1 MTTTV
6 YAPVEDSSFLDTNA
20 YQLATDQQFAEARA
34 GVNTTAIFGSLFG
47 ATSIIDA
54 PGTEPLVKIALTLNR
69 ITDPQSLL
77 GSPWAERQVA
87 LADQT
92 EVWNTYGANPLTY
105 QAVSD
110 YITDPANGIGA
121 SALLTSLGYESSVQ
135 SRTLWLQLNP
145 AQFQALF
152 DTPLLKVNVG
162 SETFYAWEGNLS
174 LPTAIAGD
182 VRGLWLDQGATVTN
196 PAVAPGTSV
205 YSPTAGYQGIGNG
218 GNEVISTPGVIS
230 DAYNFP
236 LQNQATPAIALVE
249 PSMQDPT
256 ALFNALNA
264 YRATLG
270 LPAMTAEQFQVLP
283 GADPNGWSSF
293 IDETTLD
300 ISVVASAAPNST
312 QLLYS
317 FVGSTHY
324 TAYQQAIW
332 DLVNNPGILTSS
344 FPEVTEASPDSP
356 FYLAYS
362 DLLTDAALRNMSV
375 FLSSGDGGSQ
385 SEYGTGNPLMRTSHT
400 VSTAIAVGGTSI
412 STLASA
418 QSDLTLATGDPATDL
433 VAQVMSDTPNLT
445 VLMAMTAAGLKTLPT
460 NMTPNADET
469 PTDPL
474 VRLFET
480 TWNAYYISYDK
491 SGAGT
496 FDPSYSTN
504 NASTGGV
511 DITQDTPTYQSDFG
525 LTPTSIGAIVQAGRG
540 APDVSA
546 LASGNAYY
554 FVLNADYANDPSS
567 GHLTKGDG
575 GTSAATPLW
584 ASLTAQFDAIFE
596 NQHLPQLGYYNDL
609 LYIAAAIAPGSFND
623 ISLGNN
629 ISTYYVV
636 PEGTPGAVYD
646 YAAGDYVLPTGLGFS
661 AATGY
666 DYTTGL
672 GSPNGLLLARAL
684 TAIAHTEIYSDTPAL
699 LGIVDATHAVSDA
712 AQTLLVQSTG
722 MEGSF
727 SLSVGGQSF
736 TGTGGGGDLAWTS
749 RLAQQSLQ
757 SDFDPDLVRAF
768 DGIAQATPGSI
779 HAANG
784 AALSA
789 SSGGDALA
797 LYQAALTSA
806 FGFASFGTQDG
817 TVTLARPVAVADT
830 AGGANSQEVVVR
842 VRQNGAD
849 DTHLT
854 LYKVDDL
861 SGDIGGLAPGSAGYA
876 DAAQARA
883 YHTVDGHTAID
894 SPGWGNYAQTEITG
908 VNAGDIIAMKLTNGA
923 NTFWAFA
930 QANEQAGGAGVT
942 HLWSYGLN
950 TWGWEDLAGGGD
962 HDFNDLIVQLDFTST
977 SGDGWLI

>member
-6 YAPVEDSSFLDTNA
+6 YAPVGDSSFLDTNA
-20 YQLATDQQFAEARA
+20 FQLATDQQFLDARA
-34 GVNTTAIFGSLFG
+34 GLHTDSIFGSLFG
-47 ATSIIDA
+47 ATAITDA
-54 PGTEPLVKIALTLNR
+54 SGTAPLVKIALTLNR

-77 GSPWAERQVA
+77 ESSWAERQVA

-105 QAVSD
+105 QSVSN
-110 YITDPANGIGA
+110 YITDPTNGIGA
-121 SALLTSLGYESSVQ
+121 SALLTSLGYESSAQ
-135 SRTLWLQLNP
+135 SRTLWLQLTP

-152 DTPLLKVNVG
+152 DTPLLQVTTGNG
-162 SETFYAWEGNLS
+162 TFYAWEGSLS
-174 LPTAIAGD
+174 LPTDIAGD
-182 VRGLWLDQGATVTN
+182 VRGLWVDQAVTVAT
-196 PAVAPGTSV
+196 PAVAAGVSP
-205 YSPTAGYQGIGNG
+205 YKPTAGYQGIGNG
-218 GNEVISTPGVIS
+218 GNEVTSTPGVVA

-249 PSMQDPT
+249 PPT
-256 ALFNALNA
+256 QNPAALFTALNA
-264 YRATLG
+264 YRVSIG

-283 GADPNGWSSF
+283 GADPSGWSSI

-317 FVGSTHY
+317 FVGLTHY

-332 DLVNNPGILTSS
+332 DFVNNPGILTSS
-344 FPEVTEASPDSP
+344 FPEPTEASPDSP

-400 VSTAIAVGGTSI
+400 VSTAIVVGGTSI

-418 QSDLTLATGDPATDL
+418 QSDPTLATGNPATDL
-433 VAQVMSDTPNLT
+433 VAQVMSDTPNLNL
-445 VLMAMTAAGLKTLPT
+445 LMALTAAGLKTLPT
-460 NMTPNADET
+460 NMVSDGDQTTA
-469 PTDPL
+469 DPL
-474 VRLFET
+474 IRLFET
-480 TWNAYYISYDK
+480 TWNSYYISYDK
-491 SGAGT
+491 KGLGT

-504 NASTGGV
+504 NSSTGGV

-546 LASGNAYY
+546 LSSGNAYY
-554 FVLNADYANDPSS
+554 FVLNADYINDP
-567 GHLTKGDG
+567 GTGNLTKGDG

-646 YAAGDYVLPTGLGFS
+646 YAAEDYVLPTGLGFS

-684 TAIAHTEIYSDTPAL
+684 SAIAHTEIYSDAPAV

-722 MEGSF
+722 LDGSF
-727 SLSVGGQSF
+727 ALSVGGQSF
-736 TGTGGGGDLAWTS
+736 IGMGGGGDLAWTS

-757 SDFDPDLVRAF
+757 SDFDPDLVRVF

-789 SSGGDALA
+789 SAGGDALA

-806 FGFASFGTQDG
+806 FGFASFGDQDSS
-817 TVTLARPVAVADT
+817 VTLARPVAIADT
-830 AGGANSQEVVVR
+830 AGGANTQDVVVR

-854 LYKVDDL
+854 FYRVDDL
-861 SGDIGGLAPGSAGYA
+861 SGDIGGLAPGAAGYA
-876 DAAQARA
+876 EAAQARA
-883 YHTVDGHTAID
+883 YHTVDGQTSID
-894 SPGWGNYAQTEITG
+894 SPGWGNYAQTEITR
-908 VNAGDIIAMKLTNGA
+908 VNAGDIVAMKLTNGA
-923 NTFWAFA
+923 NTFWGFA
-930 QANEQAGGAGVT
+930 QANEKVDGAGVT

-962 HDFNDLIVQLDFTST
+962 HDYNDLIVQLDFTST